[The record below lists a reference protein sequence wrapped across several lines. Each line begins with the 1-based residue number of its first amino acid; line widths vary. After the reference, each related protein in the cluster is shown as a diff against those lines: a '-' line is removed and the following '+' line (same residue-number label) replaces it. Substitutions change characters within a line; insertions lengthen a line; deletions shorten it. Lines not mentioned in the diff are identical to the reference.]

1 MLTKKQN
8 LLETIRGGHP
18 DRYVNQFE
26 YLSLVL
32 DPVTAAGLGTV
43 KKGGF
48 FMNGWGVRMEFPQD
62 APGPFPNNAE
72 EYLVVKDIAKWRES
86 VKEPPVVLPEEAW
99 RSCVEQVNKIDRN
112 ETFVAPIIVP
122 GIFDKLHYLMGMEN
136 TLINFY
142 EEPECMLELIDYL
155 TDYEIRAAR
164 EIVDHI
170 HPDAIFHHDDWGS
183 QHSSILSPTMFEK
196 FFVPA
201 YQKIY
206 GFWKQN
212 GVELIVHHN
221 DSYSANLVPG
231 MIKMGIDIWQGA
243 MTSNDIPKLVKQYGG
258 QISFHGNID
267 NHAIDHPDWCREEV
281 QNETIRRVREVGSKS
296 YFIPGTVMGEPGS
309 IFQEV
314 YDIVS
319 ETICNI
325 NRQEQQT

>member
-48 FMNGWGVRMEFPQD
+48 FMNGWGVRMEFHQD
-62 APGPFPNNAE
+62 APCPFPNSAE

-99 RSCVEQVNKIDRN
+99 RSCVEQLNKIDRN
-112 ETFVAPIIVP
+112 ETFVAPII
-122 GIFDKLHYLMGMEN
+122 
-136 TLINFY
+136 
-142 EEPECMLELIDYL
+142 
-155 TDYEIRAAR
+155 
-164 EIVDHI
+164 
-170 HPDAIFHHDDWGS
+170 
-183 QHSSILSPTMFEK
+183 
-196 FFVPA
+196 
-201 YQKIY
+201 
-206 GFWKQN
+206 
-212 GVELIVHHN
+212 
-221 DSYSANLVPG
+221 VPG

-267 NHAIDHPDWCREEV
+267 NHAIDHPDWSREEV

-309 IFQEV
+309 IFPEV

-325 NRQEQQT
+325 NRQEQQA